1 MRKMYSCKKNLSA
14 YNCNLEE
21 ITMTGNQL
29 KKLRAKHNKS
39 QTDVAKF
46 LGYEVNGKPNRS
58 MIARFENGYAKIN
71 PRISMLLEGFFGNNA
86 HGGTK

>member
-1 MRKMYSCKKNLSA
+1 
-14 YNCNLEE
+14 
-21 ITMTGNQL
+21 
-29 KKLRAKHNKS
+29 
-39 QTDVAKF
+39 
-46 LGYEVNGKPNRS
+46 